1 MLTYLT
7 ASIALLPLLAHA
19 GFANTHALM
28 AFSDKASANLESLR
42 PYSAAAS
49 QAHQIKL
56 AASKGEECID
66 ALIVSAPSF
75 GVNDIALL
83 PQDSVIRY
91 EMERA
96 QTSLTLP
103 YVQGRAIENLKD
115 MIGRRF
121 AGRKEWLAGLD
132 RLVQES
138 LDELPTSRRIVVISS
153 VPDLGKHYR
162 QKRQISDEEWDAIAS
177 MPVDEESGVAQTSQG
192 SSSSPFAPG
201 YSASKNKSA
210 TVDPNAGL
218 LYRYTFTSPAL
229 IFSALIV
236 LLVLIPAG
244 LMAINALTSIELLRG
259 LENKM
264 QGGQTG
270 ESKKDQ

>member
-121 AGRKEWLAGLD
+121 AGCDTQTTFRTARQFVKIHPNSRKEWLAGLGMRIHLYGLKCCTD
-132 RLVQES
+132 CFLCHRPSRTRIPGRAANITPNRSHLFCARPGQA
-138 LDELPTSRRIVVISS
+138 LPA
-153 VPDLGKHYR
+153 KA
-162 QKRQISDEEWDAIAS
+162 SD
-177 MPVDEESGVAQTSQG
+177 Q
-192 SSSSPFAPG
+192 
-201 YSASKNKSA
+201 
-210 TVDPNAGL
+210 
-218 LYRYTFTSPAL
+218 
-229 IFSALIV
+229 
-236 LLVLIPAG
+236 
-244 LMAINALTSIELLRG
+244 
-259 LENKM
+259 
-264 QGGQTG
+264 
-270 ESKKDQ
+270 